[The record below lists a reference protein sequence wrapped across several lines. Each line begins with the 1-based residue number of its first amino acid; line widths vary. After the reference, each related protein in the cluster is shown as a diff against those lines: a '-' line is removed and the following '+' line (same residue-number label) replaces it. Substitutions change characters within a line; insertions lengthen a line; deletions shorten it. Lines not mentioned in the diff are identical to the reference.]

1 MFHLLLC
8 IPDEH
13 GVHSSCCGDHQERPI
28 AHLPEPKTWRGVG
41 DGGGGGGG
49 TIMSN
54 KEPKMITQH

>member
-41 DGGGGGGG
+41 DGGGGGGY
-49 TIMSN
+49 N
-54 KEPKMITQH
+54 NVE

>member
-1 MFHLLLC
+1 MFLHFIATYNMFHLLLC

-41 DGGGGGGG
+41 DGGGGV
-49 TIMSN
+49 
-54 KEPKMITQH
+54 Q